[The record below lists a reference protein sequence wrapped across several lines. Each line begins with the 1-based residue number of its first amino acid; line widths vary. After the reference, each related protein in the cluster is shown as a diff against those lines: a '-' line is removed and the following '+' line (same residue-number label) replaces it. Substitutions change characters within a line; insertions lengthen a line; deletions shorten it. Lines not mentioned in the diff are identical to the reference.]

1 MSCRNQNRSAKSFQK
16 QRGDFKAH
24 TGFVQQQSSF
34 FLSLSLSLSLSA
46 YLTSP
51 ASEIPNLVSDH
62 RLGIPVPKLR
72 YGKKE
77 RKKGG

>member
-1 MSCRNQNRSAKSFQK
+1 VQKPKSQCK
-16 QRGDFKAH
+16 ILPKTERGF
-24 TGFVQQQSSF
+24 QSSSRF
-34 FLSLSLSLSLSA
+34 RAAAKLFLSLPLSLSLSA

-51 ASEIPNLVSDH
+51 ASAIPNLVSDH

>member
-16 QRGDFKAH
+16 QRG
-24 TGFVQQQSSF
+24 GFQSSSRF
-34 FLSLSLSLSLSA
+34 RAAAKLFLSA

-51 ASEIPNLVSDH
+51 ASAIPNLVSDH

>member
-16 QRGDFKAH
+16 QRGDFKAQA
-24 TGFVQQQSSF
+24 GFVQQQSSF
-34 FLSLSLSLSLSA
+34 FLSLSLSLCA